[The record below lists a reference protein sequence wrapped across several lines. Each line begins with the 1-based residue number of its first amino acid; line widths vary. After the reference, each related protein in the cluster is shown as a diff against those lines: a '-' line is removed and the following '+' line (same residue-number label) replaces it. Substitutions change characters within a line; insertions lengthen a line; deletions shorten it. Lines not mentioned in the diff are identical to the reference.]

1 MINACAY
8 CYQQPLALTGSGD
21 RTIKI
26 WDANNGAQRGKMSCS
41 SGIYS
46 LDIAQSDSVAVSG
59 HRDGTLRFWNIRDNQ
74 LIHEIRGVHDD
85 LISSVC
91 YLPMDNGN
99 KVVTSSRDHTIKVID
114 IRTLKV
120 LNTYENEN
128 YYNSNDTSQIGV
140 SPSGRYI
147 ALGSKNG
154 KLIIMDILKDEGVVE
169 NIFDKQHHSCAIVSV
184 DWSRRTSRIAS
195 VDTKGNLLVWN

>member
-1 MINACAY
+1 M
-8 CYQQPLALTGSGD
+8 
-21 RTIKI
+21 
-26 WDANNGAQRGKMSCS
+26 
-41 SGIYS
+41 
-46 LDIAQSDSVAVSG
+46 
-59 HRDGTLRFWNIRDNQ
+59 
-74 LIHEIRGVHDD
+74 
-85 LISSVC
+85 ISSAV

-114 IRTLKV
+114 IRMYKV

-140 SPSGRYI
+140 SPSGRYL

-154 KLIIMDILKDEGVVE
+154 KLIIMDILKDEGVVD
-169 NIFDKQHHSCAIVSV
+169 NIFDKHSCAIVSV
-184 DWSRRTSRIAS
+184 DWSRRTSCIAS